1 MVVAILFQNRLERH
15 TVRRLEAVILLCMS
29 VAFTGLLVMFILG
42 LVILLLISV
51 LHKIQPERGI

>member
-1 MVVAILFQNRLERH
+1 
-15 TVRRLEAVILLCMS
+15 MS